1 MSLPRIA
8 PYDPLDACSLPLN
21 RVSWAVDPDK
31 AALLVHDMQH
41 YFLRAFAPGG
51 PAASAVSNIQLLVA
65 ACRAAGI
72 PVVYTAQP
80 ARQTAAT
87 RGLLMDFWGPGLGG
101 QPDDDRIVAPLAP
114 APGEAVVTKHRYSAF
129 HRTDLNEVLAAH
141 GCDQLLI
148 TGVYAHLGCMLTA
161 VDAFARGMQAFLVA
175 DAVAD
180 FDQDRHHQALR
191 YVAESCGMVT
201 VTAEV
206 LGSAAGPRR

>member
-21 RVSWAVDPDK
+21 RVSWAVAPDK
-31 AALLVHDMQH
+31 AALLIHDMQN

-51 PAASAVSNIQLLVA
+51 PATSAVANIQRLA
-65 ACRAAGI
+65 AGCRAAGI
-72 PVVYTAQP
+72 PVIYTAQP
-80 ARQTAAT
+80 ARQTAAA
-87 RGLLMDFWGPGLGG
+87 RGLLMDFWGQGLGG

-114 APGEAVVTKHRYSAF
+114 APGEAVITKHRYSAF
-129 HRTDLNEVLAAH
+129 HHTDLSDVLAEH
-141 GCDQLLI
+141 GRDQLLI

-161 VDAFARGMQAFLVA
+161 VDAFARGVQAFLVA

-180 FDQDRHHQALR
+180 FDRDRHHQALR

-201 VTAEV
+201 VTDEV
-206 LGSAAGPRR
+206 LGSAVGSRR

>member
-1 MSLPRIA
+1 MNWS
-8 PYDPLDACSLPLN
+8 
-21 RVSWAVDPDK
+21 VDPDK
-31 AALLVHDMQH
+31 AALLVHDMQN

-51 PAASAVSNIQLLVA
+51 PAGLAVANIQRLAA

-80 ARQTAAT
+80 ARQTAAN

-129 HRTDLNEVLAAH
+129 HHTGLGEVLAAH
-141 GCDQLLI
+141 GRDQLLI

-161 VDAFARGMQAFLVA
+161 VDAFARGVQAFLVA

-180 FDQDRHHQALR
+180 FDRDRHRQALR

-201 VTAEV
+201 VTDEV
-206 LGSAAGPRR
+206 LGPATGSGR